1 MIIYGENMSKKDD
14 VSKLYDI
21 VISCKKIINFTFYLN
36 IILSFVLIYLIS
48 SEILNLQL
56 ITIFLNILVSFLSDF
71 IFFPKSEEERLR
83 SNIKNSLGVDVTE
96 NDTDGYYNNK
106 QQHSIQKVILNTFEN
121 IFFTKN
127 IVNKMLFKDWIKP
140 FISVVLLTVAFV
152 FFRERSIIL
161 IVFQSIFSS
170 NYLIGYIKLCI
181 FKVKLDVLF
190 SKFRS
195 KLKTEDRKG
204 GVNSLTKEEL
214 VILITES
221 VEYEMLKSSFK
232 VMLDSKVFKENNE
245 KWSNEWNEMAETI
258 VVSKNKFN

>member
-1 MIIYGENMSKKDD
+1 MSKKDD

-170 NYLIGYIKLCI
+170 NYLIG
-181 FKVKLDVLF
+181 
-190 SKFRS
+190 S
-195 KLKTEDRKG
+195 
-204 GVNSLTKEEL
+204 
-214 VILITES
+214 
-221 VEYEMLKSSFK
+221 
-232 VMLDSKVFKENNE
+232 
-245 KWSNEWNEMAETI
+245 
-258 VVSKNKFN
+258 